1 MTTVQRRVSSP
12 AGDESTEIDS
22 SGGSAGARDNEQP
35 SSWSRSYVEHM
46 QHMVESFDRWNDAAR
61 LLDTSTGRV

>member
-1 MTTVQRRVSSP
+1 MTTVQPRLSSP

-22 SGGSAGARDNEQP
+22 SGGSAGARDEPP
-35 SSWSRSYVEHM
+35 SLTPSYVEHM